1 VWLVDKRAVC
11 LIINFQ
17 QDLWLIMIYIY
28 LQMSIRDEVRE
39 TNAEVHRELNNA
51 VGKRVIKPN
60 EESLRKRQKQLD
72 GKLNLRLHKKFM

>member
-1 VWLVDKRAVC
+1 
-11 LIINFQ
+11 
-17 QDLWLIMIYIY
+17 
-28 LQMSIRDEVRE
+28 MSIRDEVHE